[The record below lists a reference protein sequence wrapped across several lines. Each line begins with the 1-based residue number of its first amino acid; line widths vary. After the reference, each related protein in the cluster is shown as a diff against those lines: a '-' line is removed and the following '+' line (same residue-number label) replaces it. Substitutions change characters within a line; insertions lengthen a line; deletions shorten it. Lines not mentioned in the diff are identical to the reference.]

1 MLGVTLGTFSL
12 LHLVPGDPAR
22 TLLGVHATNREVA
35 VLRHEWGL
43 DRPVYRQYLSYLGR
57 LAHLNLG
64 TSTQYQAPVST
75 LIGHA
80 LPVTLAMI
88 AVGVLFAIAL
98 AVPLAIVAARRPG
111 SLPDQLV
118 RAVPLAGL
126 GMPPFWI
133 GF

>member
-1 MLGVTLGTFSL
+1 GVTLGTFSL

-43 DRPVYRQYLSYLGR
+43 DRPVYIQYLSYLSR
-57 LAHLNLG
+57 VVHLNLC
-64 TSTQYQAPVST
+64 TSTQYQTPVST

-88 AVGVLFAIAL
+88 SVGVVFAILL
-98 AVPLAIVAARRPG
+98 AVPLAVVAARRPG
-111 SLPDQLV
+111 AVPDQLV
-118 RAVPLAGL
+118 RA
-126 GMPPFWI
+126 
-133 GF
+133 